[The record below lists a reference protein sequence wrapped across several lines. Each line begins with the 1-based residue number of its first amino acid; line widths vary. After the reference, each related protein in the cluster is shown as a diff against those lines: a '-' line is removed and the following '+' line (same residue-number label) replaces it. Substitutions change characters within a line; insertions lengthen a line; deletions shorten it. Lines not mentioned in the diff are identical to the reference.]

1 MSASSFGSEA
11 AAPPHRWTR
20 IAERG
25 SLWGLRFTAWLLRA
39 AGRGPTLVLVTGI
52 VGYFFLTDR
61 AGRHASAAYL
71 RRVYA
76 TAAGREALGR
86 APTTWDSFLHYRA
99 FALSIVDRLSI
110 WFGKTED
117 FELEIHGFEPFDRL
131 AEQKR
136 GAIVLGAHLGSFDVM
151 RMLAERHHTVV
162 NVLMF
167 TANAPH
173 INQILRELSPAVDT
187 HVISVDP
194 DSVESVFEVRR
205 CLARGEHVAILAD
218 RIEPGDRRRRGRVPF
233 LGGEVEL
240 PQAPFLLASL
250 LGCPV
255 LLVLALRRGAQRY
268 QVFTELLAEKVQLPR
283 GGREEAVRELL
294 TSYAARLEHHC
305 QRAPYEWF
313 NFFDYWGDGGGGTQT
328 GRAESAPRDRVRT

>member
-1 MSASSFGSEA
+1 MSASDPGYEA
-11 AAPPHRWTR
+11 ASSSQRWTR

-39 AGRGPTLVLVTGI
+39 AGRGPTLVLVTAI
-52 VGYFFLTDR
+52 AGYFFLTDR
-61 AGRHASAAYL
+61 AGRRASAAYL

-76 TAAGREALGR
+76 TPGGRACLGR
-86 APTTWDSFLHYRA
+86 RPRLWESFLHYRA

-110 WFGKTED
+110 WFGKTGD
-117 FELEIHGFEPFDRL
+117 FQLEIHGFEPFDRL

-151 RMLAERHHTVV
+151 RMLAVQRKTVV

-167 TANAPH
+167 TAHAPR
-173 INQILRELSPAVDT
+173 INQVLRELSPEIDL
-187 HVISVDP
+187 HVITVDP
-194 DSVESVFEVRR
+194 GSVQSVFEVRR

-218 RIEPGDRRRRGRVPF
+218 RIEPGDRRRASRVPF
-233 LGGEVEL
+233 LGGEALL

-255 LLVLALRRGAQRY
+255 LLVVALRQEAQRY

-283 GGREEAVRELL
+283 RGREEAVRELL
-294 TSYAARLEHHC
+294 TSYAARLEHYC

-313 NFFDYWGDGGGGTQT
+313 NFYDYFSDF
-328 GRAESAPRDRVRT
+328 RSDRPAERLSA